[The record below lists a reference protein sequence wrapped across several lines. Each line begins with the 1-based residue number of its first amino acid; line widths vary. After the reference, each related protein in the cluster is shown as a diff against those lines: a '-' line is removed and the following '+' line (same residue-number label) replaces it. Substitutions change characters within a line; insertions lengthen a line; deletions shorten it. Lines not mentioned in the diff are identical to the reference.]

1 MRKRGNGG
9 EDVLTLD
16 RRVLLKTSF
25 DSGDVVLYNETLET
39 CHTYSDV
46 LNDPSHL
53 IDHSPKLG
61 NGTYGEVLSLRD
73 KSGKDVA
80 VMKVTACGPLMI
92 GFIHSPFR
100 SENIEPR
107 LLNWL
112 WNKFVATGITP
123 HIIAPLG
130 DHAIVNAVTWRQQR
144 EDDDCTSSLVYFM
157 EKASAKTMRHYL
169 GYIGKVGFTRR
180 LKVLLFQ
187 VCYTLGAIQIAYP
200 RFRHNDLKD
209 DNILL
214 NHTHETGYVAYTI
227 YGKTYYVPNIGVTA
241 LIADYDFASI
251 SGSYFDNYKTM
262 EQSFDT
268 PSYNINARVDHSA
281 DICTLIQFIRH
292 QFSDQMTAALRDQLA
307 SIFGEY
313 KSRSKNANHPN
324 QSDLQDAPTI
334 GQIFEDTDFF
344 DEFLTTPDAPSV
356 SERYVAPTS
365 AALMGDEIPSLV
377 DGDYRE
383 CPIFRPRNSSVHS
396 IRTASMR
403 YFSKM
408 TPRNPTHDAE
418 VSNAYNSRTGNRIL
432 QKISMA
438 YRAPYTSKTEEPGHG
453 FPPEKEA
460 TFLQLVQDTARS
472 FLEEFHVPIR
482 WWCAVYTCAFVDACY
497 DMCIVPNGQ
506 RCWKMEDWIAFW
518 SDHTETTYTAAQML
532 HFSLQYEW
540 LRK

>member
-1 MRKRGNGG
+1 MRKRGNSDG
-9 EDVLTLD
+9 DVLTLD

-25 DSGDVVLYNETLET
+25 DSGDVVLYNETLDT
-39 CHTYSDV
+39 CYSYLDV
-46 LNDPSHL
+46 LNDATGVM
-53 IDHSPKLG
+53 DHSPKLG

-73 KSGKDVA
+73 QSGKDVA
-80 VMKVTACGPLMI
+80 VMKVSACGPLMI

-112 WNKFVATGITP
+112 WDKFVATGITP

-130 DHAIVNAVTWRQQR
+130 EHAIVNAVTGKQQL
-144 EDDDCTSSLVYFM
+144 EDEDCTSSLVYFM

-169 GYIGKVGFTRR
+169 GHIGRVGFTKR

-214 NHTHETGYVAYTI
+214 NVTLDTGYVSYTI

-262 EQSFDT
+262 EQSWDT
-268 PSYNINARVDHSA
+268 PSFNINARVDHSA
-281 DICTLIQFIRH
+281 DICTLVQFIRQ
-292 QFSDQMTAALRDQLA
+292 QFSDQMTAPFRDELS

-313 KSRSKNANHPN
+313 KRRNKNVNHPN
-324 QSDLQDAPTI
+324 LSDLQTAPTI
-334 GQIFEDTDFF
+334 GQIFEETDFF
-344 DEFLTTPDAPSV
+344 DEFLTTPADSET

-365 AALMGDEIPSLV
+365 AALMGSEIPPLV
-377 DGDYRE
+377 EGDYRE
-383 CPIFRPRNSSVHS
+383 CPIFRPRNPSVHS

-408 TPRNPTHDAE
+408 PPRNPAHDAE
-418 VSNAYNSRTGNRIL
+418 VSNVYNSRTGNRML
-432 QKISMA
+432 RGISVA
-438 YRAPYTSKTEEPGHG
+438 YRTPYTSKTEEPGHG
-453 FPPEKEA
+453 FPLDKEA
-460 TFLQLVQDTARS
+460 AFLQLVQDTARS

-482 WWCAVYTCAFVDACY
+482 WWCAAYTCAFVDACY
-497 DMCIVPNGQ
+497 DMCIVPDGQ
-506 RCWKMEDWIAFW
+506 RCWKFEDWIAFW
-518 SDHTETTYTAAQML
+518 SDNSETTYTAAQML